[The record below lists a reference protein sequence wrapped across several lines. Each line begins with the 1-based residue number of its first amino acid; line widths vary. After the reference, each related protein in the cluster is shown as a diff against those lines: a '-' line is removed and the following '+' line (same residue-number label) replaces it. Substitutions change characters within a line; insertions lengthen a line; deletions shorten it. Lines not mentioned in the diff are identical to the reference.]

1 MTKIRPALISPRYKG
16 VPSSKDSALVQR
28 VAEHNVQDHVT
39 HLARAPTLAS
49 PVKANQPKNVDAMHH
64 IATGRIRWLA

>member
-1 MTKIRPALISPRYKG
+1 MTKIRPALISLGYKG

-28 VAEHNVQDHVT
+28 VAEHNVQDYVT

-49 PVKANQPKNVDAMHH
+49 LVKANQPKVDAMHH